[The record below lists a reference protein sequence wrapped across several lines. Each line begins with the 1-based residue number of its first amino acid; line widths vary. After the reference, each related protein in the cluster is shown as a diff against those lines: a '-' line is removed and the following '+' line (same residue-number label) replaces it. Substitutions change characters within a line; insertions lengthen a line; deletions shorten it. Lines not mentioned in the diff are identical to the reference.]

1 MFQTIWKYAV
11 VPVAL
16 LLSSVTHSFSED
28 EITLEL
34 KAKPLELVDKVM
46 LGNAIK
52 LLADDLGQT
61 LDIKNH
67 RYKYESNA
75 ALGDHPSDD
84 RVYFYFAGCAIAT
97 AAASYI
103 ESATVRRTVWGSVI
117 ALQATVVY
125 LNSKGGLGSELADN
139 RRRPIVVSMAFQF

>member
-11 VPVAL
+11 VTTAL

-28 EITLEL
+28 EITLKL
-34 KAKPLELVDKVM
+34 QSNQLELVDKVM

-61 LDIKNH
+61 LDIKNW
-67 RYKYESNA
+67 RNKYESNA
-75 ALGDHPSDD
+75 ALGEHPSDD
-84 RVYFYFAGCAIAT
+84 RIYFYFAGCAITT
-97 AAASYI
+97 AAASYV
-103 ESATVRRTVWGSVI
+103 ESKTIRRTIWGSV
-117 ALQATVVY
+117 AVLQATVVY

-139 RRRPIVVSMAFQF
+139 RRRPIVVSMVFPF